1 MTKTPNDEQE
11 LTVNKPKKQTPK
23 KVMELRGTGKPGSR
37 VSVKGV
43 LNELGK
49 PVHADVGPDRI
60 WVANAIAPADE
71 GVHEISVK
79 SSGATTSTTF
89 EVAVPGKPKQKP
101 RRN

>member
-23 KVMELRGTGKPGSR
+23 KVMELTGTGKAGSK

-43 LNELGK
+43 RKELGK
-49 PVHADVGPDRI
+49 PVQADVGPDGK
-60 WVANAIAPADE
+60 WSANAIAPADE
-71 GVHEISVK
+71 GVHKISVE